1 MLYLD
6 YNFRGEMMDAID
18 LAILKELQENGRESL
33 SEIGGKINLSV
44 SAVGE
49 RIKKLERS
57 GVINQYTTIISGKH
71 FNKELTALMFISLE
85 SPRFID
91 NFLKFV
97 NGENDILEC
106 HYIAGNYDYMIKIV
120 TNNPESLEK
129 ILNKVKSVPGII
141 KTYTNVVL
149 KTTKNNY
156 SICPSELP
164 PGK

>member
-6 YNFRGEMMDAID
+6 YNFWGEMMDAID

-33 SEIGGKINLSV
+33 SEIGSKINLSV

-85 SPRFID
+85 SPKFID

-97 NGENDILEC
+97 NEENDILEC

-164 PGK
+164 SGK